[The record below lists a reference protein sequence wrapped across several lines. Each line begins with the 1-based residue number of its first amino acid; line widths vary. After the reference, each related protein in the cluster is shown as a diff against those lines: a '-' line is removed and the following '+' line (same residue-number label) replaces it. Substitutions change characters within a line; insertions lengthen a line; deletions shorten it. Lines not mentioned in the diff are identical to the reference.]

1 MPTKISGKNK
11 AKLLVTLK
19 NTGTG
24 ARCVVEGINISL
36 LEINFED
43 FGMGIPNKADQIF
56 TKQACSACLCLEFHL
71 WRVKPV
77 EFL

>member
-1 MPTKISGKNK
+1 M
-11 AKLLVTLK
+11 
-19 NTGTG
+19 
-24 ARCVVEGINISL
+24 VEGINISL

-43 FGMGIPNKADQIF
+43 FGMGILNKADQIF